1 MKGVAVHRD
10 RYRNFG
16 ELAAAHVDG
25 RDYRITVKSR
35 GSGIAVIAPH
45 GGRIERGTSEVA
57 RAIAGEAFDLYLFE
71 GCLPSL
77 NFETL
82 HLTSRHFDEPRA
94 LALLAGCHTVL
105 AVHGVADTGQRALL
119 GGRDCTLACAIAD
132 RLFVRGVRAQVSG
145 HRYPGRDAANVCNR
159 GSRGQGVQLE
169 LSDRLRGGALEPAV
183 VEAVRC
189 ALQDR
194 FNCRR
199 AVAPPDLRNNS
210 GTAP

>member
-1 MKGVAVHRD
+1 MHSD
-10 RYRNFG
+10 RYRRYA
-16 ELAAAHVDG
+16 ELAAEQIEG
-25 RDYRITVKSR
+25 RDYRVTAVRR

-57 RAIAGEAFDLYLFE
+57 RAIAGEDLDLYLFE

-94 LALLAGCHTVL
+94 LALIAGCHTVL
-105 AVHGVADTGQRALL
+105 AVHGVADTGERALL
-119 GGRDCTLACAIAD
+119 GGRDSALASMIAD

-145 HRYPGRDAANVCNR
+145 HRYSGRDAANVCNR
-159 GSRGQGVQLE
+159 GSSGQGVQLE
-169 LSDRLRGGALEPAV
+169 LSDRLRGGPLEPAV

-194 FNCRR
+194 LSYHR
-199 AVAPPDLRNNS
+199 AMAPPDHRSNS

>member
-1 MKGVAVHRD
+1 MRTD
-10 RYRNFG
+10 RYAAYI
-16 ELAAAHVDG
+16 ELARHQIEG
-25 RDYRITVKSR
+25 EDYRVTVLRR

-57 RAIAGEAFDLYLFE
+57 RAIAGEDLDLYLFE

-94 LALLAGCHTVL
+94 LALIAGCHTVL
-105 AVHGVADTGQRALL
+105 AVHGVADIGERALL
-119 GGRDCTLACAIAD
+119 GGRDSALACMIAD

-159 GSRGQGVQLE
+159 GASGRGVQLE
-169 LSDRLRGGALEPAV
+169 LSDRLRGGLLEPSV
-183 VEAVRC
+183 VEAVRL
-189 ALQDR
+189 ALLDR
-194 FNCRR
+194 
-199 AVAPPDLRNNS
+199 LRS
-210 GTAP
+210 

>member
-1 MKGVAVHRD
+1 VSRQAVHRD
-10 RYRNFG
+10 RYRRYA
-16 ELAAAHVDG
+16 ELAAEQVEG
-25 RDYRITVKSR
+25 RDYRVTAVRR

-94 LALLAGCHTVL
+94 LALIAGCHTVL
-105 AVHGVADTGQRALL
+105 AVHGVADTGERALL
-119 GGRDCTLACAIAD
+119 GGRDSLLACAIAD
-132 RLFVRGVRAQVSG
+132 RLFVRGVLAQVSG

-159 GSRGQGVQLE
+159 GSSGQGVQLE
-169 LSDRLRGGALEPAV
+169 LSDRLRGGPLEPAV
-183 VEAVRC
+183 VEAVRR
-189 ALQDR
+189 ALLDR
-194 FNCRR
+194 LS
-199 AVAPPDLRNNS
+199 ASEP
-210 GTAP
+210 

>member
-1 MKGVAVHRD
+1 MHRD
-10 RYRNFG
+10 RYRRYA
-16 ELAAAHVDG
+16 ELAAEQVEG
-25 RDYRITVKSR
+25 RDYRVTAVRR

-94 LALLAGCHTVL
+94 LALIAGCHTVL
-105 AVHGVADTGQRALL
+105 AVHGVADTGERALL
-119 GGRDCTLACAIAD
+119 GGRDSLLACAIAD
-132 RLFVRGVRAQVSG
+132 RLFVRGVLARVSG

-159 GSRGQGVQLE
+159 GSSRQGVQLE
-169 LSDRLRGGALEPAV
+169 LSDRLRGGPLEPAL
-183 VEAVRC
+183 VEAVRR
-189 ALQDR
+189 ALLDR
-194 FNCRR
+194 LS
-199 AVAPPDLRNNS
+199 ASEP
-210 GTAP
+210 

>member
-1 MKGVAVHRD
+1 MSRQAVHRD
-10 RYRNFG
+10 RYRRYA
-16 ELAAAHVDG
+16 ELAAEQVEG
-25 RDYRITVKSR
+25 RDYRVTVLYR

-45 GGRIERGTSEVA
+45 GGRIERGTSDVA

-94 LALLAGCHTVL
+94 LALIDGCHTVL
-105 AVHGVADTGQRALL
+105 AVHGVADTGERALL
-119 GGRDCTLACAIAD
+119 GGRDSHLACAIAD

-159 GSRGQGVQLE
+159 GASGQGVQLE
-169 LSDRLRGGALEPAV
+169 LSDRLRGGPLEAAV
-183 VEAVRC
+183 VEAVRL
-189 ALQDR
+189 ALADR
-194 FNCRR
+194 LSANE
-199 AVAPPDLRNNS
+199 A
-210 GTAP
+210 

>member
-1 MKGVAVHRD
+1 MRKD
-10 RYRNFG
+10 RYAAYI
-16 ELAAAHVDG
+16 ELARHQIEG
-25 RDYRITVKSR
+25 EDYRVTVLRR

-57 RAIAGEAFDLYLFE
+57 RAIAGEDLDLYLFE

-94 LALLAGCHTVL
+94 LALIAGCHSVL
-105 AVHGVADTGQRALL
+105 AVHGVADTGERALI
-119 GGRDCTLACAIAD
+119 GGCDSLLACAIAD

-159 GSRGQGVQLE
+159 GASGRGVQLE
-169 LSDRLRGGALEPAV
+169 LSDRLRGGPLEPAV
-183 VEAVRC
+183 VEAVRR
-189 ALQDR
+189 ALLDR
-194 FNCRR
+194 
-199 AVAPPDLRNNS
+199 LRS
-210 GTAP
+210 

>member
-1 MKGVAVHRD
+1 MSGHAGHRD
-10 RYRNFG
+10 RYRRYA
-16 ELAAAHVDG
+16 ELAAEQLEG
-25 RDYRITVKSR
+25 RDYRVTAVCR

-57 RAIAGEAFDLYLFE
+57 RAIASEDLDLYLFE

-94 LALLAGCHTVL
+94 LALIAGCHTVL
-105 AVHGVADTGQRALL
+105 AVHGVADTGERALL
-119 GGRDCTLACAIAD
+119 GGRDSLLACAIAD

-159 GSRGQGVQLE
+159 GSSGQGVQLE
-169 LSDRLRGGALEPAV
+169 LSDRLRGGPLEPAV
-183 VEAVRC
+183 VEAVRL
-189 ALQDR
+189 ALLDR
-194 FNCRR
+194 
-199 AVAPPDLRNNS
+199 LRS
-210 GTAP
+210 